1 MPYYPFYDSDFLPSD
16 SANPADDDEYQGGP
30 TIFDRRGPGNYS
42 WPGEAS
48 EFGRAAPPQE
58 AAEAPEAPQ
67 PDTVLVFRDGH
78 EIEVANYAIVGDTL
92 FDLTDGHRRKI
103 LLSELDLAGTSKQND
118 DRGVDFQLPQHA
130 R

>member
-1 MPYYPFYDSDFLPSD
+1 
-16 SANPADDDEYQGGP
+16 
-30 TIFDRRGPGNYS
+30 
-42 WPGEAS
+42 
-48 EFGRAAPPQE
+48 
-58 AAEAPEAPQ
+58 
-67 PDTVLVFRDGH
+67 
-78 EIEVANYAIVGDTL
+78 VGDTL